1 MQGNFSIRSALLIL
15 LLAVVSYFYG
25 LDSRFAP
32 KNGDEYPYMH
42 IVRLTADSGHWLPLQ
57 SEMDGLKNTKP
68 PLLFWQGIASTSW
81 ASQWTLWNLRWP
93 NLLYTGL
100 TAFFLFL
107 AVRRFSAQTKTGILA
122 ALVWLA
128 FFSSYRYGRPFLTD
142 PAEVFFLTLPFM
154 GLLYWGKT
162 AFDSRLLFPVF
173 AALCFGL
180 ALLAKSFAY
189 IVPAT
194 FALTLYYWRWREWSL
209 SKFITRDLLKLA
221 LIVIVALGVFALW
234 FLLDPS
240 PEAIWREFV
249 LGENAGK
256 FQARSSNYL
265 FDLFRGGDSIWM
277 LILTTLA
284 NAGLFIAVLV
294 NTLWQC
300 WRERRFLSVEENLL
314 LLLIAAFLIVFSL
327 PSQRSGRY
335 LLPVMPAFA
344 ALIALHWQR
353 LSFWGFR
360 FALVLQLIILGALT
374 WVGFNLQAENPIWH
388 YSSGHWVLMAI
399 SVTCAL
405 LGLIKTQWCKSL
417 TLAVC
422 FLSYCALNS
431 SLAPLEGALGRYD
444 SQAIAAVQEKAVW
457 IPCDYRA
464 KDEEYRLL
472 LPGAQ
477 LHGYPS
483 QQAND
488 ITGLLGQYPLV
499 AVQAPLNS
507 SIEEKLA
514 ACPSCN
520 IIGHRMEMRA
530 RQTPQEIEAIL
541 KGHIGEY
548 LFVNE
553 YLIVGPAIVPS
564 VEPGNELSSGLPK
577 DACR

>member
-314 LLLIAAFLIVFSL
+314 LLLIAAFLIVFIL

-444 SQAIAAVQEKAVW
+444 SQAIEAVQEKAVW

-553 YLIVGPAIVPS
+553 YLIAGPAIVPS